1 MQIYPQYWRFYLRF
15 NYVCSF
21 FSYLFTLC
29 LHIYMYNTI
38 PILYILSVLKIS
50 ELFYILYNIYI
61 GVVAEEEL
69 FLFPVL
75 NRMICQSF
83 LNTSLCKLLYQMSYF
98 VYQNMFL
105 KKLTWKQVDFLNE
118 LSRFQS
124 KYEIL
129 IMKSSFTWYIHTTNS
144 LHDIFTRQM
153 IRKSTSNNCFTTR
166 QTINQF
172 PYKFTYKHLAI
183 LVYIMRNYI
192 IQ

>member
-1 MQIYPQYWRFYLRF
+1 
-15 NYVCSF
+15 
-21 FSYLFTLC
+21 
-29 LHIYMYNTI
+29 MYNTI

-105 KKLTWKQVDFLNE
+105 KKLT
-118 LSRFQS
+118 
-124 KYEIL
+124 
-129 IMKSSFTWYIHTTNS
+129 
-144 LHDIFTRQM
+144 
-153 IRKSTSNNCFTTR
+153 
-166 QTINQF
+166 
-172 PYKFTYKHLAI
+172 
-183 LVYIMRNYI
+183 
-192 IQ
+192 